1 MRKAHKNVYTI
12 KQSQKGPG
20 TKMKGKFAYQDE
32 LGYSGATS
40 LFSCRVAQLVRNS
53 DEYQV
58 KE

>member
-1 MRKAHKNVYTI
+1 
-12 KQSQKGPG
+12 
-20 TKMKGKFAYQDE
+20 MKGEFAYQDE
-32 LGYSGATS
+32 LRYSGATG